1 MSKIN
6 NKTIYPFDVN
16 ITDQDYVIGSDGD
29 NLGKI
34 TRNYNIGDLRRYIN
48 SGLSPEVGGTL
59 KVSEITYN
67 GVLTSPSEVANAL
80 DPNYQVL
87 QYHIVIFSVNGNK
100 YILKEQDITLGLSGT
115 AVTDEDFILIIGFTK
130 LGDGTNV
137 LKGYNTSTGLHE
149 FYSIKKDGNLLNLT
163 ESLGNIVLS
172 IDETELSEFI
182 KENGKTYSVLNVG
195 TGVGIYKDT
204 TVAGDN
210 TQFNFK
216 SIKSNTN
223 NITLVDDDIFIDAP
237 ETASIPALYVNNLY
251 IPTEAEFLAGNT
263 KGEGTLAK
271 PFTDTVTAY
280 VAGVPTITAN
290 TAIQNALDAYVGSGT
305 RLSPERVG
313 EKIIVQDN
321 NSQYTFPG
329 NFGYSRLKI
338 DVNAFITHTGSGMLS
353 DMDNALHFN
362 TNQDSITITI
372 GEGYFITSESDGMNN
387 SGTNVATNNFSQ
399 TRTINLFGT
408 GTIYFPKPYL
418 VNPNNNIT
426 KYIVN
431 SDVSNTGNN
440 NDGGVTFD
448 IRCKIRAD
456 YQGLVKVGGVS
467 RVHNYGEMQSGVYNV
482 IIDPSLKAFLLL
494 GGQFRNFKTSS
505 FQFSGGNRTDGF
517 VFTPTG
523 GFTPRL
529 IGQSSTIISLSKIT
543 NLFNKTNNNA
553 ANLVFVN
560 SDSSVLLDITNIFES
575 TNLWSVTFN
584 QNYFESGLID
594 NTKVDLTNSNS
605 ISSTNIIGANI
616 IQNLRVYASKADAK
630 TASLHVNSIFLKRVT
645 VDADDLVAGVEYKI
659 ATSGSPS
666 LGTVGDFL
674 TATGTETGTGTAY
687 LETIEIL

>member
-1 MSKIN
+1 MTKIKN
-6 NKTIYPFDVN
+6 TNAYPFDVT
-16 ITDQDYVIGSDGD
+16 ISDLDYVIGSDGD

-34 TRNYNIGDLRRYIN
+34 TRNFSVGELRRYIN

-115 AVTDEDFILIIGFTK
+115 SVTDEDFILLIGFTK

-137 LKGYNTSTGLHE
+137 LKGYNSTTGLHE
-149 FYSIKKDGNLLNLT
+149 FYSIKKEGNLLTLT
-163 ESLGNIVLS
+163 ESLGNIILS
-172 IDETELSEFI
+172 IDETALSEFI
-182 KENGKTYSVLNVG
+182 KENGKTYSVLNIG
-195 TGVGIYKDT
+195 TGTGIYKDT
-204 TVAGDN
+204 TVVGDN

-216 SIKSNTN
+216 SIKSNTQ
-223 NITLVDDDIFIDAP
+223 NITLVDNDIFIDTP
-237 ETASIPALYVNNLY
+237 ESAIIPALYVNNNY
-251 IPTEAEFLAGNT
+251 VPTEEDFLAGNT

-290 TAIQNALDAYVGSGT
+290 TAIQNALDAYVGSET

-338 DVNAFITHTGSGMLS
+338 DVNAFIAHTGSGMLF

-399 TRTINLFGT
+399 TRAVNLFGT
-408 GTIYFPKPYL
+408 GTIYF
-418 VNPNNNIT
+418 PNNNIT

-431 SDVSNTGNN
+431 SDISNTGNN

-448 IRCKIRAD
+448 IKCKIRAD
-456 YQGLVKVGGVS
+456 YQGILKIGGVS
-467 RVHNYGEMQSGVYNV
+467 RVYNYGEMQSGVDQVSIN
-482 IIDPSLKAFLLL
+482 SNLKAFLLT

-505 FQFSGGNRTDGF
+505 ISFAGGNRVDGF
-517 VFTPTG
+517 VFTPAS
-523 GFTPRL
+523 GFEPNM
-529 IGQSSTIISLSKIT
+529 ICQSLSLISTSTIT
-543 NLFNKTNNNA
+543 NLFNKTNNNTA
-553 ANLVFVN
+553 FLTFVN
-560 SDSSVLLDITNIFES
+560 SDSSVLFNVTNIFES
-575 TNLWSVTFN
+575 TNLWSITFN
-584 QNYFESGLID
+584 QNYVESGLID

-616 IQNLRVYASKADAK
+616 IESLRVYTSKAAAK
-630 TASLHVNSIFLKRVT
+630 TAGLPVNSIFLKRVT
-645 VDADDLVAGVEYKI
+645 VNAVDLVAGVEYKI

-666 LGTVGDFL
+666 LGTVGDFI
-674 TATGTETGTGTAY
+674 TATGSETGTGTAY